1 MPGRKIR
8 FGLIAAA
15 LILFA
20 PTVGWAQE
28 KARLPNEDGGL
39 MQWVI
44 AAALIAI
51 VCAPAAI
58 NPKRT
63 HQD

>member
-1 MPGRKIR
+1 MHARKLL
-8 FGLIAAA
+8 FGLTAAMS
-15 LILFA
+15 LLV
-20 PTVGWAQE
+20 PTVGWAQSE
-28 KARLPNEDGGL
+28 GRLPNEDGGL
-39 MQWVI
+39 MQWII
-44 AAALIAI
+44 AAALIVV